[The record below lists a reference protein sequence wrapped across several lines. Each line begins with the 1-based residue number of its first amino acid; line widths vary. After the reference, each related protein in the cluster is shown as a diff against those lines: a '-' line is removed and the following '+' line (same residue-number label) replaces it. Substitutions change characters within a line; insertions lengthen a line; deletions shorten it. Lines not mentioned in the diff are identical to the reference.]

1 MLLGNA
7 PAGRTEFL
15 GLFLGCCLCCLADW
29 LSCCCFMTKDKA
41 KRVVDHYGSLSG
53 AHSGRESRWSG
64 ERVVYVG
71 CFLEFGYSFSCNWE
85 TVGGQCSV
93 SYWWKLLEGKDSV
106 APGSLCL
113 SITSSVADLTLAFF
127 SLTRGMDAAG
137 FPQESRVVE
146 RNEYRSLAFFLMVTI
161 HVFSIFCSAT

>member
-1 MLLGNA
+1 MWVVSLNLA
-7 PAGRTEFL
+7 I
-15 GLFLGCCLCCLADW
+15 LFLVTEKLWVVSVLFLTDGSSW
-29 LSCCCFMTKDKA
+29 RA
-41 KRVVDHYGSLSG
+41 KI
-53 AHSGRESRWSG
+53 
-64 ERVVYVG
+64 
-71 CFLEFGYSFSCNWE
+71 
-85 TVGGQCSV
+85 
-93 SYWWKLLEGKDSV
+93 V

-113 SITSSVADLTLAFF
+113 SIAPSVADLTLAFF